1 VAQRYSAPK
10 WIEDDALA
18 VFGDYDGGVPAAW
31 RFSLA
36 LLTFGL
42 PIVAQTYNA
51 PAGIRPALRRPTS
64 SILPGGRIITPLGEQ
79 HSTGSGPFGLVVSA
93 SGKTVV
99 TSNIGP
105 GAGSLTVMERPKAGG
120 WDVRHLVA
128 RSLDSLDQY
137 DARDWRSVYMGLAL
151 SGEHAVFASEGNSG
165 RISLFDWSSQRRRVI
180 DLNQGG
186 FDDSYTGDLA
196 LDAERNILYAVDQ
209 ANSRVAVIDARSRQV
224 LASVRVGRLP
234 FALALSPDRRKLYV
248 TNVGMLEYRAIPGAD
263 QRQARATGLPFP
275 AFGFPSAEAAA
286 SAERQTARGPVM
298 VPGLGD
304 PNAAESNSVCVVD
317 VSTPAAPKVETF
329 IRTGIPFGE
338 QSYGGSSPSGIVATA
353 GKVFVSNANQ
363 DSITV
368 IDAAAQR
375 VEAEIPIRI
384 PGLETLRGVLPIGM
398 AYHQESGWL
407 LVAEAGINAVGIVDT
422 RQRRVVGHLPAGWF
436 PTRVALDRDTVFVAS
451 AKGNGVGPNAYLWAA
466 FNGVLPRELRQGT
479 VAVFPLPRADELAEH
494 TAFVIQANGFTPHAE
509 PPRPLPDG
517 IRHVVLIVKENR
529 TYDEVF
535 GDVHEASNGRAMGTA
550 QMARFG
556 SRGYLDGQ
564 GKRLSIR
571 DLQVTPN
578 HHAIARQWSFSD
590 NFYADSDASVGG
602 HHWLVGA
609 YPNAW
614 TESSLLAAYSE
625 KKDFRLGAAPGRLL
639 FAGSAS
645 SVHPEEQLEAGTI
658 WHHFARHGVSFY
670 NFGEGFELAGVDQ
683 GGGLEPT
690 GARFLTNVPMP
701 EPLYRNTSRQYPGF
715 NMNIPDQ
722 YRALQF
728 IHEIAEKYV
737 DTGSDLPQFVFVYLP
752 NDHMADARPEDGYPY
767 RESFVADN
775 DLALG
780 RILEYLSGTKWWN
793 QMAVF
798 VTEDDAEGGVD
809 HIDAHRTLLLGAGP
823 WFKKNYVSHTNTSF
837 PGLLKTIFRLLH
849 VPPLN
854 LFDGAA
860 SDLSD
865 CFASRPDPARYQALP
880 VDKRLFDPATARAS
894 RSGRPG
900 PRMDDPREVRK

>member
-1 VAQRYSAPK
+1 MPAWRSS
-10 WIEDDALA
+10 LA
-18 VFGDYDGGVPAAW
+18 V
-31 RFSLA
+31 
-36 LLTFGL
+36 LTFAVL
-42 PIVAQTYNA
+42 VAAQSYTA
-51 PAGIRPALRRPTS
+51 PAGIRPALRGPMGTPGS

-79 HSTGSGPFGLVVSA
+79 YATGSGPFGLVVSA

-99 TSNIGP
+99 TSNGGP
-105 GAGSLTVMERPKAGG
+105 GRNSLTVMERGKGG
-120 WDVRHLVA
+120 AWEVRHLVA
-128 RSLDSLDQY
+128 RAVDSLDEF
-137 DARDWRSVYMGLAL
+137 DARDWRSVFMGLAL

-165 RISLFDWSSQRRRVI
+165 RISFFDWSSERRRVI

-196 LDAERNILYAVDQ
+196 FDAERNVLYAVDQ
-209 ANSRVAVIDARSRQV
+209 ANFRVAVMDTRSRQV

-248 TNVGMLEYRAIPGAD
+248 TNVGMFEYQAIPGAD
-263 QRQARATGLPFP
+263 PQQPRDTGLPFP

-286 SAERQTARGPVM
+286 GVERETARGPVM

-304 PNAAESNSVCVVD
+304 PNVRESNSVCVVD
-317 VSTPAAPKVETF
+317 VSSPAAPKVETF
-329 IRTGIPFGE
+329 IRTGVPFGE
-338 QSYGGSSPSGIVATA
+338 QSYGGSSPSGIVAAA
-353 GKVFVSNANQ
+353 GRVFVSNAND

-368 IDAAAQR
+368 IDAGSNR

-398 AYHQESGWL
+398 AYHEKSGWL
-407 LVAEAGINAVGIVDT
+407 LVAEAGINAVGVVDT
-422 RQRRVVGHLPAGWF
+422 RQRRVIGHLPAGWF
-436 PTRVALDRDTVFVAS
+436 PTRVAIDHDTVFVAN
-451 AKGNGVGPNAYLWAA
+451 AKGNGAGPNAYLWAA
-466 FNGVLPRELRQGT
+466 FNGISPNQLRQGS
-479 VAVFPLPRADELAEH
+479 VSVFPLPPADQLAAH
-494 TAFVIQANGFTPHAE
+494 TAFVIQANGFASHPEA
-509 PPRPLPDG
+509 PRALPDG
-517 IRHVVLIVKENR
+517 IRHVILIVKENR

-535 GDVHEASNGRAMGTA
+535 GDIREASNGRAMGTP
-550 QMARFG
+550 QLARLG

-564 GKRLSIR
+564 GKRLSMR

-578 HHAIARQWSFSD
+578 HHAIARQWTFSD
-590 NFYADSDASVGG
+590 NFYADSDVSVDG
-602 HHWLVGA
+602 HHWLVGS

-645 SVHPEEQLEAGTI
+645 SVHPEEQLEGGTI
-658 WHHFARHGVSFY
+658 WHLFARHGVSFY
-670 NFGEGFELAGVDQ
+670 NFGEGFELAGVDE

-722 YRALQF
+722 YRASQF
-728 IHEIAEKYV
+728 IHEITTKYV
-737 DTGSDLPQFVFVYLP
+737 STGADLPQFLFMHLP
-752 NDHMADARPEDGYPY
+752 NDHMAKARPEDGYPY
-767 RESFVADN
+767 KESFVVDN

-780 RILEYLSGTKWWN
+780 RILEYLSGTKWWKE
-793 QMAVF
+793 MAVF
-798 VTEDDAEGGVD
+798 ITEDDAQGGVD
-809 HIDAHRTLLLGAGP
+809 HIDAHRTVLLCAGP

-837 PGLLKTIFRLLH
+837 PGLLKTIFRLLN
-849 VPPLN
+849 VPSLN
-854 LFDGAA
+854 LFDATA

-865 CFASRPDPARYQALP
+865 CFASRPDPARYKALP
-880 VDKRLFDPATARAS
+880 VDKRIFDPATAHES
-894 RSGRPG
+894 RSGEPG
-900 PRMDDPREVRK
+900 PRMDDPREVRR

>member
-1 VAQRYSAPK
+1 
-10 WIEDDALA
+10 
-18 VFGDYDGGVPAAW
+18 
-31 RFSLA
+31 
-36 LLTFGL
+36 
-42 PIVAQTYNA
+42 
-51 PAGIRPALRRPTS
+51 
-64 SILPGGRIITPLGEQ
+64 
-79 HSTGSGPFGLVVSA
+79 
-93 SGKTVV
+93 
-99 TSNIGP
+99 
-105 GAGSLTVMERPKAGG
+105 
-120 WDVRHLVA
+120 
-128 RSLDSLDQY
+128 
-137 DARDWRSVYMGLAL
+137 
-151 SGEHAVFASEGNSG
+151 
-165 RISLFDWSSQRRRVI
+165 
-180 DLNQGG
+180 
-186 FDDSYTGDLA
+186 
-196 LDAERNILYAVDQ
+196 
-209 ANSRVAVIDARSRQV
+209 
-224 LASVRVGRLP
+224 
-234 FALALSPDRRKLYV
+234 
-248 TNVGMLEYRAIPGAD
+248 
-263 QRQARATGLPFP
+263 
-275 AFGFPSAEAAA
+275 
-286 SAERQTARGPVM
+286 
-298 VPGLGD
+298 
-304 PNAAESNSVCVVD
+304 
-317 VSTPAAPKVETF
+317 
-329 IRTGIPFGE
+329 
-338 QSYGGSSPSGIVATA
+338 
-353 GKVFVSNANQ
+353 
-363 DSITV
+363 
-368 IDAAAQR
+368 
-375 VEAEIPIRI
+375 
-384 PGLETLRGVLPIGM
+384 
-398 AYHQESGWL
+398 
-407 LVAEAGINAVGIVDT
+407 
-422 RQRRVVGHLPAGWF
+422 
-436 PTRVALDRDTVFVAS
+436 
-451 AKGNGVGPNAYLWAA
+451 
-466 FNGVLPRELRQGT
+466 
-479 VAVFPLPRADELAEH
+479 
-494 TAFVIQANGFTPHAE
+494 
-509 PPRPLPDG
+509 
-517 IRHVVLIVKENR
+517 VVLIVKESR

-535 GDVHEASNGRAMGTA
+535 GDVHGASNGQAMGTP

-590 NFYADSDASVGG
+590 NFYADSDASVDG

-614 TESSLLAAYSE
+614 TESSLLAASSE

-715 NMNIPDQ
+715 NMNISDQ
-722 YRALQF
+722 YRASQF
-728 IHEIAEKYV
+728 IQEIAEKYV
-737 DTGSDLPQFVFVYLP
+737 DTGADLPQFLFVYLP

-809 HIDAHRTLLLGAGP
+809 HIDAHRTLLIGAGP
-823 WFKKNYVSHTNTSF
+823 WFKKNYVSHANTSF

-854 LFDGAA
+854 LFDATA

-880 VDKRLFDPATARAS
+880 VDKRLFAPATAGKAL
-894 RSGRPG
+894 SGAPS
-900 PRMDDPREVRK
+900 PHMDDPR